1 MEGNNLGKKYMDKQN
16 LHRHVGSIQQAAKV
30 RPLTYTEGRAEHMKA
45 YEVKNGPLAF
55 TVMADKCL
63 DITDVSYRGI
73 NVSFLSKP
81 GLTGRN
87 HYDTHGDEALRSIM
101 GGLMFTAG
109 LENICP
115 PCTSEGKDYP
125 MHGRIRTT
133 PAEHLCADA
142 RWTEEGYQITVSGE
156 MREAELFGE
165 NMVLRR
171 KITTTYPGKT
181 ITVEDEIE
189 NQSFRWEPM
198 MLLYHCNLGWPLLD
212 ENCEILLPTRKVIPR
227 DEAAAGHVQDY
238 DRVEAP
244 RDNEPEYVFLH
255 EMAADEEGNTFA
267 AIINEKL
274 GIGVKITFNQKEL
287 PYFMEWKSLSSG
299 DYVVGLEPANSSVYG
314 RLYHEKENTL
324 HRLEPFGMEKKKL
337 VFTFLDKEELSAVR
351 EEARQLLI
359 HGRQQ

>member
-1 MEGNNLGKKYMDKQN
+1 MENKKKVDKQTIYC
-16 LHRHVGSIQQAAKV
+16 HVGSIQQVAKV
-30 RPLTYTEGRAEHMKA
+30 RPVTYSEGRAEQMKA
-45 YEVKNGPLAF
+45 YEVKNGMLSF
-55 TVMADKCL
+55 TVMGDKCL

-73 NVSFLSKP
+73 NINFLSKP

-115 PCTSEGKDYP
+115 PCTSNGKDYP

-133 PAEHLCADA
+133 PAEHLSADA
-142 RWTEEGYQITVSGE
+142 VWTEDGYRITVSGE

-189 NQSFRWEPM
+189 NQSFRSEPM
-198 MLLYHCNLGWPLLD
+198 MLLYHCNIGWPLLD
-212 ENCEILLPTRKVIPR
+212 EDCEIILPTRKVIPR
-227 DEAAAGHVQDY
+227 DDDAKGHVDQY
-238 DRVEAP
+238 NCMEAP
-244 RDNEPEYVFLH
+244 KDNEPEYVFLH
-255 EMAADEEGNTFA
+255 EMAADENGDTFA
-267 AIINEKL
+267 AVINKKL
-274 GIGVKITFNQKEL
+274 GIGIKISFNQKEL
-287 PYFMEWKSLSSG
+287 PYFMEWKSLASG

-314 RLYHEKENTL
+314 RLYHEQQGTL
-324 HRLEPFGMEKKKL
+324 HHMEPFAVEKKKL
-337 VFTFLDKEELSAVR
+337 VFTFLDGEKELDAVKEEAKKLTVISM
-351 EEARQLLI
+351 I
-359 HGRQQ
+359 

>member
-1 MEGNNLGKKYMDKQN
+1 MKREDLY
-16 LHRHVGSIQQAAKV
+16 RHVGSIQQVAKI
-30 RPLTYTEGRAEHMKA
+30 RPLTYTEGRAEQMKA
-45 YEVKNGPLAF
+45 YEVKNGPLQF
-55 TVMADKCL
+55 TVMGDKCL

-73 NVSFLSKP
+73 NISFLSKP

-115 PCTSEGKDYP
+115 PCTSNGKDYP

-133 PAEHLCADA
+133 PAEHLGADA
-142 RWTEEGYQITVSGE
+142 VWTEDGYTMTVSGE

-189 NQSFRWEPM
+189 NQSFRKEPM
-198 MLLYHCNLGWPLLD
+198 MILYHSNMGWPLLS
-212 ENCEILLPTRKVIPR
+212 EECEIILPTLEVISR
-227 DEAAAGHVQDY
+227 DEDAKAYADTY
-238 DRVEAP
+238 DRMEAP
-244 RDNEPEYVFLH
+244 VDNEPECVYLH
-255 EMAADEEGNTFA
+255 RLAADEEGNTFA
-267 AIINEKL
+267 AIVNEKL
-274 GIGVKITFNQKEL
+274 GIGIKLTFNQKEL
-287 PYFMEWKSLSSG
+287 PYFMEWKSLASG

-314 RLYHEKENTL
+314 RLYHEERGDLHMMEPFAKEN
-324 HRLEPFGMEKKKL
+324 KKL
-337 VFTFLDKEELSAVR
+337 VFTFLDGKEELEAVR
-351 EEARQLLI
+351 KEAEKLKTK
-359 HGRQQ
+359 